1 MRRTASWKDQ
11 SARALELSLLTLANH
26 RPVLRVTKVVTNM
39 QKKQLIIGI
48 IIGMVLYFVTST
60 VIELFAPQMDLV
72 VRCVIMVAVAL
83 VAIAVVY
90 AVLGRTKA

>member
-1 MRRTASWKDQ
+1 MTKA
-11 SARALELSLLTLANH
+11 
-26 RPVLRVTKVVTNM
+26 VTIM
-39 QKKQLIIGI
+39 QKKQLSIGI

-60 VIELFAPQMDLV
+60 VIELLAPQMDLV

-83 VAIAVVY
+83 VASAVVY

>member
-1 MRRTASWKDQ
+1 
-11 SARALELSLLTLANH
+11 
-26 RPVLRVTKVVTNM
+26 M
-39 QKKQLIIGI
+39 QKKQLSIGI

-60 VIELFAPQMDLV
+60 VIELLAPQMDLV

-83 VAIAVVY
+83 VASAVVY